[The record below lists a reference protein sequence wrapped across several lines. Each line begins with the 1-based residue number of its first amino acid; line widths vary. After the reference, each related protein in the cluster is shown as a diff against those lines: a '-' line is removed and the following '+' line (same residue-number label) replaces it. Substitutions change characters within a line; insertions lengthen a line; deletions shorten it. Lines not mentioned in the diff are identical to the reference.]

1 MTRRFRR
8 AKIHCNLLSDC
19 YLQDNN
25 LTMIPVKFELEGT
38 VGDIFITIEIRQIFK
53 EIARISVAK
62 IMSIKLFFT
71 YLPY

>member
-1 MTRRFRR
+1 
-8 AKIHCNLLSDC
+8 
-19 YLQDNN
+19 
-25 LTMIPVKFELEGT
+25 MIPVEFELEGT